1 MREISS
7 FEELDE
13 VMSNLH
19 DCPFDLARAQFDP
32 AAQTWTGAFLRP
44 VWEDPRAEHT
54 GWRLYGSTRL
64 PVVEGT
70 LTLMGV
76 TEQILNDEEGIDS
89 YAFNELERRSTG
101 VRLRYC
107 EHLSIDLN
115 LAGAVVGTYDEKPLP
130 GLAAV
135 YKQRLLIQSG
145 PYIEGT
151 LTAPAA

>member
-1 MREISS
+1 MHEISS

-19 DCPFDLARAQFDP
+19 DCPFDLPRARFD
-32 AAQTWTGAFLRP
+32 AVAQTWTGVFLRP

-70 LTLMGV
+70 LTLTGV
-76 TEQILNDEEGIDS
+76 TQQFVNDEEGIDS
-89 YAFNELERRSTG
+89 YAFNMAERLSNG

-107 EHLSIDLN
+107 EHLSIDLR
-115 LAGAVVGTYDEKPLP
+115 LAGSVSGTYDEKPLP
-130 GLAAV
+130 GLVAV
-135 YKQRLLIQSG
+135 YRQRLLLQSG
-145 PYIEGT
+145 PQIEDA
-151 LTAPAA
+151 LTGAAV